1 MDIRTNKKTF
11 SITTLVAAL
20 VLSSIAQ
27 SEASAKMLEGTVNQS
42 SQMTRLTRSRQLDS
56 GTTMNA
62 APPLAPPVVRLNR
75 AMPLIDTTKFAS
87 APLQGSAD
95 QGGSAGSR
103 FDIGADRNS
112 RELTLAWE
120 QWHKQLSK
128 AIYDTWSATVNERG
142 RATLRVSVDKGK
154 QISIAILNSN
164 GGPRFT
170 GSLLAA
176 IESLEGNAGLTFP
189 SGSQRQVVSFEA
201 DYIADTDVQPGY
213 SWVRNDIEKVR
224 HDY

>member
-1 MDIRTNKKTF
+1 M
-11 SITTLVAAL
+11 STTRYFRIAL
-20 VLSSIAQ
+20 LTVIALGTSVQ
-27 SEASAKMLEGTVNQS
+27 IATAKMLEGTVNQS
-42 SQMTRLTRSRQLDS
+42 SHITRLTRSSQLDS
-56 GTTMNA
+56 GATMNA

-75 AMPLIDTTKFAS
+75 GTPLVDNTKFAQ
-87 APLQGSAD
+87 APLKGAVD
-95 QGGSAGSR
+95 QGNLGGLASGGR

-128 AIYDTWSATVNERG
+128 AIYDTWSSMVEERG
-142 RATLRVSVDKGK
+142 RATLRVSVDRGR
-154 QISIAILNSN
+154 QITINVLNSN

-170 GSLLAA
+170 KSLMAA
-176 IESLEGNAGLTFP
+176 IEGLEGNAGLSFP

-201 DYIADTDVQPGY
+201 DYVADTDVQPGY
-213 SWVRNDIEKVR
+213 SWVKGDFEKVR

>member
-1 MDIRTNKKTF
+1 MSTTKK
-11 SITTLVAAL
+11 IKLAL
-20 VLSSIAQ
+20 MTIIALGISVQ
-27 SEASAKMLEGTVNQS
+27 IANAKMLEGTINHS
-42 SQMTRLTRSRQLDS
+42 SHITRLTRSSQLNS
-56 GTTMNA
+56 GATMNA

-75 AMPLIDTTKFAS
+75 GTPLVDNAKFAS
-87 APLQGSAD
+87 TPLRGNVD
-95 QGGSAGSR
+95 QGGLGGLASGNR

-128 AIYDTWSATVNERG
+128 AIYDTWSASVDQRG
-142 RATLRVSVDKGK
+142 RATLRVSVDKGR
-154 QISIAILNSN
+154 QITINIISSS

-170 GSLLAA
+170 KSLSEA

-213 SWVRNDIEKVR
+213 SWVKGDFEKV
-224 HDY
+224 HQGY